1 MHPAKV
7 GCQVAGKP
15 GLLISQA
22 MAAAEAV
29 TGFQSVVSLL
39 AWCLIMAEMM
49 LNSCISATVAAWS
62 PVLPVDRRESW
73 KRFTA
78 VSK

>member
-1 MHPAKV
+1 
-7 GCQVAGKP
+7 
-15 GLLISQA
+15 

>member
-1 MHPAKV
+1 M
-7 GCQVAGKP
+7 
-15 GLLISQA
+15 
-22 MAAAEAV
+22 